1 MRASAGCSQHRST
14 NQQAVSTTST
24 TTTTTVAQLDAPT
37 PYVPIAGEPVPELKV
52 MAAEFLQAVGT
63 YDEGGGNAEAL
74 ATRLAGLPAD
84 PTAVVDQLLVPTEIG
99 RAHV

>member
-1 MRASAGCSQHRST
+1 M
-14 NQQAVSTTST
+14 TST
-24 TTTTTVAQLDAPT
+24 TTTTTVAELDAPA

-84 PTAVVDQLLVPTEIG
+84 PAVDADRLHVPTAGLDVEHDDQTTG
-99 RAHV
+99 GLTGESQL